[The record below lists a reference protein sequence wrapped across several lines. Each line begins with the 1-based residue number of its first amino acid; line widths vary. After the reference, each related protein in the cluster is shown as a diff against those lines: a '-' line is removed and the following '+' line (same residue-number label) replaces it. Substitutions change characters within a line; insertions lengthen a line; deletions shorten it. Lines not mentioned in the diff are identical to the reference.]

1 MNKLYAGVTTLI
13 ILLSFVNTEA
23 QNVIRGPYMQSPGP
37 YSIIFR
43 WRTDSA
49 TDSRVN
55 FGLSYGAQ
63 TNTVDSLNLTTEH
76 RVKISGLQ
84 PKTKYYYS
92 IGSTTQILRSDSL
105 LYFTTAPDSTTPG
118 PTRFW
123 CIGDWGHGNTAERDV
138 RNSYLQHYK
147 QNPADLQL
155 WLGDNAYQDGTDEE
169 FQNNVFDTVNAYGNV
184 FLNLPF
190 ASTSGNHDY
199 NSICPWQPLLCT
211 QDPNQHTG
219 PYLDIIDPPTHG
231 ELGGVPSTTKLF
243 YSFDYGDVHF
253 VVLNSE
259 LGSLTAAY
267 NWIGILDNSQTF
279 TSPMLDWLKADLQ
292 ATTKKWKVAI
302 WHQCPY
308 SGQND
313 FTDDGVQQFCVATR
327 THFNPIIEQYGIDM
341 VLTGHDHNFQR
352 SYLINGHYGGKSTF
366 TPSMMI
372 NGSSGRDDAGE
383 PYIKYTNG
391 PLAGKGAV
399 YVLAGN
405 SSEGNAYSPIS
416 HPAIYW
422 GEACDTCYGSFIFDV
437 SGDRLDGYYLS
448 SRDTIMDQFTILKQ
462 EWNGIQ
468 ESPLSANKIHVYPNP
483 SFGQLSIDY
492 SLLQTARVTIDILD
506 LNGRLVNN
514 IFSGSRN
521 PGSYSNQVDLNQIGL
536 SQGTYLVKVNCG
548 GEPFYQRF
556 VCLTKQKQ

>member
-1 MNKLYAGVTTLI
+1 
-13 ILLSFVNTEA
+13 
-23 QNVIRGPYMQSPGP
+23 MQSPGP
-37 YSIIFR
+37 YSIIIR

-63 TNTVDSLNLTTEH
+63 TNTVDSSGLTTEH

-92 IGSTTQILRSDSL
+92 IGSTAQILRNDSL
-105 LYFTTAPDSTTPG
+105 QYFTTAPDSTTPG

-123 CIGDWGHGNTAERDV
+123 CIGDWGHGNLAERLV
-138 RNSYLQHYK
+138 RDSYLQHYK

-155 WLGDNAYQDGTDEE
+155 WLGDNAYQDGTDQE

-199 NSICPWQPLLCT
+199 NSICPWQPFLCT

-231 ELGGVPSTTKLF
+231 ELGGVPSNTKLF

-279 TSPMLDWLKADLQ
+279 TSPMLDWLKTDLQ

-366 TPSMMI
+366 TPSMMV
-372 NGSSGRDDAGE
+372 NGTSGRDDAGE

-422 GEACDTCYGSFIFDV
+422 GEACDTCFGSFIFDV
-437 SGDRLDGYYLS
+437 NGDRLDGYYLS

-462 EWNGIQ
+462 QWNGI
-468 ESPLSANKIHVYPNP
+468 EEEKNLANNVFVYPNP
-483 SFGQLSIDY
+483 FHGQTKLGYTLFKRCMVKVD
-492 SLLQTARVTIDILD
+492 VLD
-506 LNGRLVNN
+506 LTGSVVYPV
-514 IFSGSRN
+514 FSGMRDA
-521 PGSYSNQVDLNQIGL
+521 GSYSDVLDLEKPAI
-536 SQGTYLVKVNCG
+536 SSAAYIIRINCG
-548 GEPFYQRF
+548 GEVRYRK
-556 VCLTKQKQ
+556 VVDLDKD